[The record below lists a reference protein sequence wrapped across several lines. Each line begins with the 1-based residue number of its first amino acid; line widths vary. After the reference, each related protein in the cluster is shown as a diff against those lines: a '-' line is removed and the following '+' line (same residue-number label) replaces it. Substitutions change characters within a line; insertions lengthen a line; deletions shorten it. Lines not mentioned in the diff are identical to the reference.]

1 MAINH
6 RKQWRRP
13 ETHMLNSS
21 GGKKKK
27 TSLFVYRWGAA
38 AGEEESAGEFVG
50 PPVTDR
56 NWFCFLTLASP
67 RWLAVHCLPGP
78 FRPLGF
84 PPFQGSSSV
93 DDNTPRQAVWQCL
106 NIPLL
111 EQSTI
116 TGTSWAALTCPANWQ
131 RKPPNIQEPSTH
143 KHIALIY
150 WLQFQLSPEPCKQN
164 VAQWCCRWWDCNP
177 NSVPL
182 IHQRPYASRS
192 NKLQTGNVHRSDL
205 VYSW

>member
-1 MAINH
+1 MTKTWDAYVKLLR
-6 RKQWRRP
+6 RKK
-13 ETHMLNSS
+13 
-21 GGKKKK
+21 KKKK

-38 AGEEESAGEFVG
+38 AGGEESAGEFVG

-111 EQSTI
+111 EQSAI
-116 TGTSWAALTCPANWQ
+116 AGTSWAALTCPANWQ
-131 RKPPNIQEPSTH
+131 RKPPNIQEPST
-143 KHIALIY
+143 
-150 WLQFQLSPEPCKQN
+150 
-164 VAQWCCRWWDCNP
+164 
-177 NSVPL
+177 
-182 IHQRPYASRS
+182 
-192 NKLQTGNVHRSDL
+192 THRSHIL
-205 VYSW
+205 TTISTVAWTM